1 MSREYTNKLLEMVDE
16 GLLDKD
22 MVIMA
27 CVKYMSEDQV
37 QDMME
42 ANEFLEHEDEDEEG
56 FSRDNDVWSVEDEK
70 EDDEEDFDR
79 SRMYNLGF
87 GGRELDEDEVDFDE
101 DED

>member
-1 MSREYTNKLLEMVDE
+1 MSREYTNKLLEMVEE

-27 CVKYMSEDQV
+27 CVKYMSEDDV
-37 QDMME
+37 RGMME

-56 FSRDNDVWSVEDEK
+56 FSRDNDVWSVEDE
-70 EDDEEDFDR
+70 
-79 SRMYNLGF
+79 
-87 GGRELDEDEVDFDE
+87 DEVDFDE